1 MLLIESFL
9 LRRNRWQNFRERERE
24 GKTEVEYFRHN
35 LFLSLAINNENNQSP
50 KSSHIIIV

>member
-1 MLLIESFL
+1 MAKL
-9 LRRNRWQNFRERERE
+9 QRERERE

-35 LFLSLAINNENNQSP
+35 LFLSLAINNENNQSR